1 MKIRTISRSSREHT
15 RQCTGDIRR
24 VQRNPDPLHHPHERA
39 RELTRAVNA
48 AKLGKV
54 FAKPFV
60 GALDGHCDT
69 VYSLARSSKNIV
81 ALVSGAGD
89 GEVRVWDIQHRR
101 AVVRVPAAHRGIV
114 RGLCVGHSGETF
126 FSCGHDKT
134 VKQFALAPSS
144 AHRRRA
150 AKATEAE
157 EEEEEESDD
166 PDDIDYGAA
175 ASGDARALAHLAA
188 PEPLSVWT
196 GTESFSDIDHHW
208 HRPIFATAG
217 TEIEVWDHD
226 RSEPIHSFSWGSD
239 SISALR
245 FNPAEP
251 CLIAAAGSDRGVA
264 LHDVRTAASL
274 RKVILEQRTN
284 ALAWNPMEPMNFTCA
299 NEDHNCYTFDM
310 RRLSSAL
317 KVHKDHI
324 GPVMAVSYAPTGR
337 EFVTGSYDRTVRIF
351 DARNGR
357 SREMYHG
364 RRMQR
369 VFSVEFSADN
379 SFVLSGSEDTNVRIW
394 KARSNKKLGQE
405 KPRERVANDYRG
417 ALLKRYKSVKEVHR
431 IDRHRQVP
439 RFIKKATKRK
449 TEAHEKARRKKRN
462 VEAHSAPGAVKHT
475 AIRKEKVFREMS

>member
-1 MKIRTISRSSREHT
+1 MKISTISRSAREHT

-24 VQRNPDPLHHPHERA
+24 VQRNPDPLQHPHERA

-60 GALDGHCDT
+60 GALDGHSDT

-89 GEVRVWDIQHRR
+89 GEVRVWDLAHRR
-101 AVVRVPAAHRGIV
+101 AMVRIPAAHRGIV
-114 RGLCVGHSGETF
+114 RGLCVGHRGETF

-134 VKQFALAPSS
+134 VKQFALNPAGSAAAGSSRRSS
-144 AHRRRA
+144 A
-150 AKATEAE
+150 TDGD
-157 EEEEEESDD
+157 ESDD
-166 PDDIDYGAA
+166 PDDVTYG
-175 ASGDARALAHLAA
+175 STDARALAHVAA
-188 PEPLSVWT
+188 PEPLSIWT

-226 RSEPIHSFSWGSD
+226 RSEPIHTFSWGVD
-239 SISALR
+239 AITALR

-251 CLIAAAGSDRGVA
+251 CLVAAAGSDRSVA

-274 RKVILEQRTN
+274 RKVVLDLRTN

-310 RRLSSAL
+310 RKLSSAL
-317 KVHKDHI
+317 KIHRDHI
-324 GPVMAVSYAPTGR
+324 GPVMAISYAPTGR

-351 DARNGR
+351 NARQGR
-357 SREMYHG
+357 SRDVYHG

-369 VFSVEFSADN
+369 VFSVEYSADN
-379 SFVLSGSEDTNVRIW
+379 SYVLSGSEDTNVRIW
-394 KARSNKKLGQE
+394 KAESTRRLGQE
-405 KPRERVANDYRG
+405 KPRERAANDYRG
-417 ALLKRYKSVKEVHR
+417 ALLKRYKHVKEVSRVAKHR
-431 IDRHRQVP
+431 HVP
-439 RFIKKATKRK
+439 KFIMKGGKRK
-449 TEAHEKARRKKRN
+449 TEQNDKARRKRRN
-462 VEAHSAPGAVKHT
+462 VEAHSKPGTVE
-475 AIRKEKVFREMS
+475 RKPARKKNVVREIG